1 MGLSESHGDAPEPV
15 VEKISLLQ
23 QCMAAGGASIV
34 SALVVNPLDV
44 VKVQW
49 AAVWVGMATS
59 ACFGDVAAVR
69 EEVTGMCTMMASHG
83 APTAAQILHLWTLN
97 VPVTSPR
104 PRHFPQTRLQIQRS
118 PTHSVSAYAQEHA
131 LLE

>member
-49 AAVWVGMATS
+49 AAVWGGHGCVGLFWRPCSYQRGGHFHVQDDGFSRGTHSGTDFAPVDIECS
-59 ACFGDVAAVR
+59 SN
-69 EEVTGMCTMMASHG
+69 AS
-83 APTAAQILHLWTLN
+83 LSLTLL
-97 VPVTSPR
+97 
-104 PRHFPQTRLQIQRS
+104 QTRLQIQRS

>member
-49 AAVWVGMATS
+49 AAVWGGHGCVGLFWRPCSCQREGLWHVHDEGFLRGTS
-59 ACFGDVAAVR
+59 VAQ
-69 EEVTGMCTMMASHG
+69 T
-83 APTAAQILHLWTLN
+83 LHLWTLN
-97 VPVTSPR
+97 VPVTPPR